1 MSREDAA
8 YYAMAGHTVDFF
20 LTMNGR
26 ELLHFLKLRTCS
38 RAQWE
43 IRALADEMLRLV
55 YPVAPALFA
64 MAGPSC
70 VRGAC
75 SEGSMTCGEAAAM
88 REKYAKL
95 KEEALGQ

>member
-1 MSREDAA
+1 
-8 YYAMAGHTVDFF
+8 
-20 LTMNGR
+20 
-26 ELLHFLKLRTCS
+26 
-38 RAQWE
+38 
-43 IRALADEMLRLV
+43 MLRLV